1 MRDAPARAGV
11 GNGKHRYPA
20 NGVADPSGGSW
31 DEPSGDT
38 YRALRKRYP
47 GSFAWWQANLTWLV
61 VGVTVVGIL
70 GGCFVYLY
78 ATGQVG

>member
-1 MRDAPARAGV
+1 MNLLGTRIERC
-11 GNGKHRYPA
+11 A
-20 NGVADPSGGSW
+20 NAIQGHLP
-31 DEPSGDT
+31 
-38 YRALRKRYP
+38 R
-47 GSFAWWQANLTWLV
+47 WQANLTWLV